1 MKLSTKQIVTTGV
14 LLAICI
20 ISQFFKNLSVYITGP
35 IINAC
40 LVICLLSCGL
50 ACALI
55 LSVITPV
62 TAFFITGSPI
72 ISAIPMIMPFI
83 MIGNAL
89 LVIWIYCLNGRIA
102 KGSSS
107 SLPISMAIGCIIK
120 ALAMGTSISLWI
132 IPTFLPGTAMAEKLM
147 PKMSIFQQTF
157 SFVQLITAIVG
168 CVYAYVIWIPL
179 KKSFVN
185 N

>member
-1 MKLSTKQIVTTGV
+1 MKLSTKQIVTTGII
-14 LLAICI
+14 LAICI

-55 LSVITPV
+55 LSIITPI

-72 ISAIPMIMPFI
+72 ISAVPMIMPFI
-83 MIGNAL
+83 MLGNAM
-89 LVIWIYCLNGRIA
+89 LVIWIYCLNDRIA
-102 KGSSS
+102 KGTSS
-107 SLPISMAIGCIIK
+107 SLPISMVIGSIVK
-120 ALAMGTSISLWI
+120 AVFMGVSISLWL
-132 IPTFLPGTAMAEKLM
+132 IPSFLPKSPMAEKLM
-147 PKMSIFQQTF
+147 TKMPIFQQTF

-168 CVYAYVIWIPL
+168 CIYAYVIWIPL
-179 KKSFVN
+179 KKSFTN